1 MKALREAEIK
11 YRKEI
16 DALKAQV
23 AELSAS
29 QSKVIDPF
37 SLINQAIGEVSR
49 STN

>member
-1 MKALREAEIK
+1 MKALREAEVK

-16 DALKAQV
+16 EALKTQV
-23 AELSAS
+23 SELSTS